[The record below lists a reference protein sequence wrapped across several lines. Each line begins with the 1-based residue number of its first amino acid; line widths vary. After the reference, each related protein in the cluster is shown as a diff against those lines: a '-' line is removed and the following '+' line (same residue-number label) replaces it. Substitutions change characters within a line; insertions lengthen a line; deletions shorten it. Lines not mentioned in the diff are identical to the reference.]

1 MQPETICQIIRLRR
15 DNVHLLKDLDAL
27 HRAFFQGS
35 SVPPEQFMD
44 FVTKRLGDEA
54 MLLILG
60 IVEDVPI
67 SYGLAFD
74 VAEHPFMPEWQ
85 RSGYITQLYV
95 APEHRRRGIG
105 RELVEFIFDWLASRG
120 VTNVLLNV
128 IAGESTAEQFWRAQG
143 FTPRRTRMGR
153 SV

>member
-1 MQPETICQIIRLRR
+1 MQPETTCRIVRLCH
-15 DNVHLLKDLDAL
+15 DNPHLLEELDTL

-44 FVTKRLGDEA
+44 FVTKRLEDEA

-60 IVEDVPI
+60 LVGNAPI
-67 SYGLAFD
+67 GYGLAFD

-85 RSGYITQLYV
+85 RSGYITQLYI
-95 APEHRRRGIG
+95 APEHRRQGIG
-105 RELVEFIFDWLASRG
+105 QELVEFIIDWLASRG
-120 VTNVLLNV
+120 ITNVLLNV
-128 IAGESTAEQFWRAQG
+128 VAGESVAEQFWQAQG
-143 FTPRRTRMGR
+143 FVPRRTRMGR